1 MKRYW
6 AIKVC
11 LTIFTVMFVCQF
23 AYAIGVWVPGKV
35 TAPPWNERNYSY
47 IVVDN
52 VKYTIM
58 KEAVANMVYEKNGSI
73 YKPYHK
79 TEKIRRGDIVQV
91 LVEGNRI
98 YQIEILR

>member
-6 AIKVC
+6 AIKFC
-11 LTIFTVMFVCQF
+11 LIICTVMFFCQV

-35 TAPPWNERNYSY
+35 TTPPWIAKNYSY
-47 IVVDN
+47 MAVGN
-52 VKYTIM
+52 VRYTIM
-58 KEAVANMVYEKNGSI
+58 KEAVANIVYEKKGSI
-73 YKPYHK
+73 YKDYHK
-79 TEKIRRGDIVQV
+79 IEDIRQGDNVQI